1 MVSKLRYLAL
11 LCSAMVAAGCA
22 AEAESVAE
30 RGEHLFNNNCTPC
43 HGTDGGGQANI
54 AAPAIAGLDD
64 WYVKAQL
71 TKFRSG
77 VRGTHPEDM
86 PGMRMR
92 PMSRTLEREGDMD
105 AVADYIRYMRP
116 VKGDVT
122 VQGDVA
128 KGKEL
133 YATCAACHGPEGAG
147 NKDLNAPPIRQMDDW
162 YLLTQLHNF
171 KHGLRGADP
180 RDITGM
186 QMVPMAQGLADEQAM
201 RDVVSYIKT
210 FEN

>member
-92 PMSRTLEREGDMD
+92 PMSRTLEREG
-105 AVADYIRYMRP
+105 YGRCRGLHP
-116 VKGDVT
+116 VH
-122 VQGDVA
+122 A
-128 KGKEL
+128 S
-133 YATCAACHGPEGAG
+133 CEG
-147 NKDLNAPPIRQMDDW
+147 
-162 YLLTQLHNF
+162 
-171 KHGLRGADP
+171 
-180 RDITGM
+180 
-186 QMVPMAQGLADEQAM
+186 
-201 RDVVSYIKT
+201 
-210 FEN
+210 